1 MPYSKLE
8 TAGRIR
14 REAIAIEEVIEAL
27 ERAREEL
34 EAAREIAER
43 FPSSSFELAYNVMLF
58 AATALLHGEGYR
70 ASVEGHHK
78 TLVEFAEASLG
89 PSHVHLIDEF
99 DEARKKRHRT
109 IYDYRKAT
117 RREASHALEVAQRL
131 IEAVELKLTEKG
143 LLTAAKGA
151 EKKDQAS

>member
-1 MPYSKLE
+1 LE

-14 REAIAIEEVIEAL
+14 REAIAVKEVVEAL

-34 EAAREIAER
+34 EAAKEIAER

-89 PSHVHLIDEF
+89 PSHVDLVDEF

-117 RREASHALEVAQRL
+117 RREASHALEVAQTL

-143 LLTAAKGA
+143 LLTAAEGA
-151 EKKDQAS
+151 EKKDPAS